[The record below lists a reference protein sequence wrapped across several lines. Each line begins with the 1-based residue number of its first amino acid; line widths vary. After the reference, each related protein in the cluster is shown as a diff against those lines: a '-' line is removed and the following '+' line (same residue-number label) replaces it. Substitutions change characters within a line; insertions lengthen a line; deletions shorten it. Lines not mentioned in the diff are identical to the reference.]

1 MDNFDENIGQNLT
14 KYFSDSISLSVIT
27 TATKM
32 KIATQLRIFS
42 SVQMKNV
49 MNEKIGGHW
58 TLLSSSIDF
67 E

>member
-32 KIATQLRIFS
+32 KIATQLRILS

-49 MNEKIGGHW
+49 MNEKIGGHCCPRR
-58 TLLSSSIDF
+58 
-67 E
+67 